1 MRVGMRDVVRGA
13 CPIALLAAMAAC
25 DDLPSDPI
33 RSSQDVSQVEQPAG
47 RAKGWTIDDQWA
59 ELARTEIPGFA
70 GYHTDERGNTVVS
83 LVDVGRKGQAERHIE
98 RLRAQRGGQG
108 LGPVVVRPARYDFA
122 QLKGWHDGLLPL
134 FERDDVYSTDID
146 ETANRIRIGVA
157 STGAIGDVTRAA
169 VRSGVPRDA
178 FTVVVEARSEHRQ
191 SSLTD
196 TFRPTVAGIQI
207 KNDYRGY
214 CSLGFNALQNGT
226 RVFVT
231 ASHCSQTLD
240 GLDYSAYVQPQFGG
254 YIGYEIDDRAS
265 VGGYFSFG
273 GKSYA
278 CSACRLADAS
288 INAYY
293 SNVDSR
299 TGYIARTTF
308 GGVNGRGSLT
318 IDATRPTWDI
328 ANKLT
333 MPFMGVGRWLDKQ
346 GATSGWT
353 HGQVTE
359 TCVNR
364 TYSGRTL
371 QCLYRTTIWSEG
383 GDSGSPIFL
392 HNDQAAIHYPITTV
406 HLAGTLV
413 GGPTNNFNV
422 TDFSTIEAIEQN
434 FNTTLKVCNE
444 LNPC

>member
-1 MRVGMRDVVRGA
+1 MMLLLGVAAFGMLSD
-13 CPIALLAAMAAC
+13 PIQPSSAMAA
-25 DDLPSDPI
+25 SG
-33 RSSQDVSQVEQPAG
+33 QAVEQA
-47 RAKGWTIDDQWA
+47 RVRWTIDDQWA

-70 GYHTDERGNTVVS
+70 GYYTDERGNTVVS
-83 LVDVGRKGQAERHIE
+83 LVDVGRKAQAERHIE

-108 LGPVVVRPARYDFA
+108 LGSVVVRPARYDFA
-122 QLKGWHDGLLPL
+122 QLKGWHDELYPL
-134 FERDDVYSTDID
+134 FEGGEVYSTDID
-146 ETANRIRIGVA
+146 ETANRLRIGVA
-157 STGAIGDVTRAA
+157 SAGDIGAVTRDA
-169 VRSGVPRDA
+169 VQAGVPRDA
-178 FTVVVEARSEHRQ
+178 FTVVVEPRSEFRQ

-214 CSLGFNALQNGT
+214 CTLGFNALQNEV

-240 GLDYSAYVQPQFGG
+240 WLDGSAYRQPQFGD
-254 YIGYEIDDRAS
+254 YIGYETDDRQALS
-265 VGGYFSFG
+265 GYFSFG

-278 CSACRLADAS
+278 CNACRLADAS
-288 INAYY
+288 INTYY
-293 SNVDSR
+293 SDVGSR
-299 TGYIARTTF
+299 TGYIARTTS
-308 GGVNGRGSLT
+308 GGVNGRGSLV

-328 ANKLT
+328 FNKLT

-364 TYSGRTL
+364 TYSGRVL

-392 HNDQAAIHYPITTV
+392 HNDQAQIYYPITTV
-406 HLAGTLV
+406 HLAGMLV
-413 GGPTNNFNV
+413 GGPSNNFNI

-444 LNPC
+444 INAC